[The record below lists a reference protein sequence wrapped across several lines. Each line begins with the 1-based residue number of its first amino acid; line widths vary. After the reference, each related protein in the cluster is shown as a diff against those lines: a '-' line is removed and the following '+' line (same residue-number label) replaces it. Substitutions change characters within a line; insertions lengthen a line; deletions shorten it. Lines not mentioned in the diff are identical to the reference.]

1 MKHLIC
7 FGDSITDCGRF
18 FDAPPLGDGYVRIT
32 AEKLKRADKEVTVI
46 NRGFDGFTI
55 RRVLDVVKSQP
66 IPSGST
72 CTLLAGINDIGLI
85 MNTDRTPGQKD
96 AMLNAFAAT
105 YEDTIRLI
113 RESADRLILMEPFL
127 FPCPAEFKLWLPY
140 ISAMSRIIGG
150 LADKYRLPYLLL
162 HSRLNR
168 LASQNGFP
176 AVTVDGVHL
185 TALGHQFLSG
195 ELFKML

>member
-72 CTLLAGINDIGLI
+72 CTLLAGINDIGLM

-96 AMLNAFAAT
+96 ALLNAFAAT

-113 RESADRLILMEPFL
+113 RE
-127 FPCPAEFKLWLPY
+127 
-140 ISAMSRIIGG
+140 IGR
-150 LADKYRLPYLLL
+150 A
-162 HSRLNR
+162 H
-168 LASQNGFP
+168 
-176 AVTVDGVHL
+176 V
-185 TALGHQFLSG
+185 
-195 ELFKML
+195 